1 MPVPALRTEL
11 RKIDDLRNAG
21 TVVATWLQ
29 ALVTIGLAVWIGHPL
44 AYAAAFVLMGP
55 AFARF
60 AILGHEA
67 AHKLLFT
74 NKRWND
80 AVGRWLVA
88 YPSFVPLDGYRRGHF
103 AHHKDEF
110 GPNEPDMNL
119 YNGYPITEAS
129 FRRKMWRDARGTS
142 GWKNLKGLLQSLKS
156 PTARPISIRILVAQ
170 VPLIVAAIAVG
181 RWWLYPLLWLGPW
194 LTSWR
199 VINRLRSIAEHGG
212 MARSKDRRQTTHHV
226 RQSWLAR
233 FWMVPLNTGW
243 HLAHHVDM
251 GVPWRNLPQLHAEL
265 EAAGYVTPELTYPS
279 YRALWRASLPPR
291 ADRLTR
297 LAGPRARC
305 EGRPV
310 IAPVDALRLDDDLVA
325 LADGAGLAHPGVG
338 AAPAGVAVVV
348 HPVEVPVGEP
358 RRVLHARRG
367 PGRDLGQHVT
377 DEQLGA
383 GLDGGPVDAR

>member
-1 MPVPALRTEL
+1 MGMVSVLEARPTMLPPEELLTDVLPTDRLTANGMPVPEVRAEL
-11 RKIDDLRNAG
+11 RRISDLRNVG
-21 TVVATWLQ
+21 TVVATWAQ
-29 ALVTIGLAVWIGHPL
+29 ALGTIGGAVWIGHPV

-88 YPSFVPLDGYRRGHF
+88 YPSFVALDAYRRGHF

-119 YNGYPITEAS
+119 YNGYPITRAS
-129 FRRKMWRDARGTS
+129 FRRKMWRDTRGTS
-142 GWKNLKGLLQSLKS
+142 GWKNLQGLLLALKS
-156 PTARPISIRILVAQ
+156 PTARTIALRILVMQ
-170 VPLIVAAIAVG
+170 VPLIVAAILVG

-212 MARSKDRRQTTHHV
+212 MARSRDRRQTTHHV
-226 RQSWLAR
+226 HQTWLAR
-233 FWMVPLNTGW
+233 FWIVPLNTGW

-251 GVPWRNLPQLHAEL
+251 GVPWRNLPRLHAEL
-265 EAAGYVTPELTYPS
+265 KAAGYVTPGLTYPS
-279 YRALWRASLPPR
+279 YRALWS
-291 ADRLTR
+291 
-297 LAGPRARC
+297 
-305 EGRPV
+305 
-310 IAPVDALRLDDDLVA
+310 ALRSR
-325 LADGAGLAHPGVG
+325 
-338 AAPAGVAVVV
+338 PA
-348 HPVEVPVGEP
+348 
-358 RRVLHARRG
+358 
-367 PGRDLGQHVT
+367 
-377 DEQLGA
+377 
-383 GLDGGPVDAR
+383 

>member
-1 MPVPALRTEL
+1 MVSVLDVRPTMAPPAEVLTDVLPTERLTASGMAVPEVRAGLR
-11 RKIDDLRNAG
+11 RISDLRNAG
-21 TVVATWLQ
+21 TVVATWAQ
-29 ALVTIGLAVWIGHPL
+29 ALGTIGLAVWIAHPL
-44 AYAAAFVLMGP
+44 AYAAAFLLMGP

-88 YPSFVPLDGYRRGHF
+88 YPSFVPLDGYRRSHF

-129 FRRKMWRDARGTS
+129 FRRKLVRDARGSS
-142 GWKNLKGLLQSLKS
+142 GWKNLKGLLLALKS
-156 PTARPISIRILVAQ
+156 PSARTFAVRILVLQ
-170 VPLIVAAIAVG
+170 IPLVAAAVLVG

-199 VINRLRSIAEHGG
+199 VINRLRAIAEHGG
-212 MARSKDRRQTTHHV
+212 MMRSKDRRQTTHHV

-233 FWMVPLNTGW
+233 FCMVPLNTGW

-251 GVPWRNLPQLHAEL
+251 GVPWRNLPRLHAEL
-265 EAAGYVTPELTYPS
+265 EAAGYVTTELTYPT
-279 YRALWRASLPPR
+279 YRSLWRA
-291 ADRLTR
+291 
-297 LAGPRARC
+297 
-305 EGRPV
+305 
-310 IAPVDALRLDDDLVA
+310 LRSR
-325 LADGAGLAHPGVG
+325 
-338 AAPAGVAVVV
+338 PAG
-348 HPVEVPVGEP
+348 
-358 RRVLHARRG
+358 
-367 PGRDLGQHVT
+367 
-377 DEQLGA
+377 
-383 GLDGGPVDAR
+383 